1 MASEPA
7 GIPSAPSQ
15 ALGAKIRVW
24 KKNIQGGVRYEVGLS
39 PYVSGIFYAAAAL
52 CVGAGILGWNFM
64 PREQAVPL
72 SFLFGLN
79 AFITAMAGASIHTLK
94 RPIEV
99 GTAGFTL
106 GGKTA
111 PLARIDAITVTRGP
125 LCRLRVDAG
134 ADVVEMMMDRR
145 QAEWLKADIEN
156 ELQTRRTQTPK
167 KGAQ

>member
-1 MASEPA
+1 MAREQAST
-7 GIPSAPSQ
+7 PSAPSP
-15 ALGAKIRVW
+15 APGAKLRVW

-39 PYVSGIFYAAAAL
+39 PYVAGIFYAASAL
-52 CVGAGILGWNFM
+52 CVGAGIFGWMYM
-64 PREQAVPL
+64 PHEQAVPL

-111 PLARIDAITVTRGP
+111 PLARIDAVTVQRGL
-125 LCRLRVDAG
+125 LCRLHVTAG
-134 ADVVEMMMDRR
+134 PDIVEMMMDRR
-145 QAEWLKADIEN
+145 QAEWLKTDIEN
-156 ELQTRRTQTPK
+156 EIQMRRTQTPK
-167 KGAQ
+167 KGAE

>member
-7 GIPSAPSQ
+7 DLFSAPPP
-15 ALGAKIRVW
+15 APDAKLRVW
-24 KKNIQGGVRYEVGLS
+24 KKSIPGGVRYEVGLS
-39 PYVSGIFYAAAAL
+39 PYVSGMFYAAAAL
-52 CVGAGILGWNFM
+52 CVGAGIFGWHFM
-64 PREQAVPL
+64 PREQAVAL
-72 SFLFGLN
+72 GFLFGLN

-111 PLARIDAITVTRGP
+111 PLARIDAITVQRG
-125 LCRLRVDAG
+125 LLSRFRVDAG

-145 QAEWLKADIEN
+145 QAEWLKADIEY
-156 ELQTRRTQTPK
+156 ELRARRNQTPK
-167 KGAQ
+167 KGAE

>member
-7 GIPSAPSQ
+7 QPTSARPT
-15 ALGAKIRVW
+15 APDAKLRVW
-24 KKNIQGGVRYEVGLS
+24 KKSIPGGVRYDVALS

-52 CVGAGILGWNFM
+52 CVGAGIFGWNFM

-94 RPIEV
+94 RPIEI
-99 GTAGFTL
+99 GSAGFTI

-111 PLARIDAITVTRGP
+111 PLARIDAVIVTRGL
-125 LCRLRVDAG
+125 LCRLRVEAG
-134 ADVVEMMMDRR
+134 TDSAEMMMDRR
-145 QAEWLKADIEN
+145 QAEWLKADIEK

-167 KGAQ
+167 KGA